1 MKRQRVGSQA
11 HGAGGWRRFAAL
23 IVMLAVSA
31 ASDAHAWWNDQWALR
46 KRITLDASPAGAN
59 LPESLSQVPV
69 LVRLH
74 TGNHLF
80 PAGRD
85 DGGDLRFI
93 AADDKTPLKYHIE
106 KYDPIEEL
114 ALVWVKVP
122 AIAGGS
128 GQNHFWLYYG
138 NKNAAPAQ
146 EPGATYDAHAAA
158 VFHLND
164 LEGNPQDATANQ
176 NHAARFAGGQ
186 GGSGVIANG
195 VALNGGG
202 DHITI
207 AGGPESLDFQGG
219 FTFSA
224 WVRLSAPQAEAWLV
238 SREDSDSRYDSRW
251 VVGVEGTRLF
261 VSVIRPGG
269 EKTVIDNG
277 GDLGTGVWRHVAVT
291 FEPKK
296 RIAVFIDGVETAQ
309 AELPFVPAALRS
321 DIIIGNSRAGNRG
334 LSAELDEIAL
344 DRIARP
350 PAWVRALF
358 ASQGGEGRLMVISGD
373 EKGGGSGLPIFYL
386 VTIVKNI
393 SLDGWII
400 IGLLAVLMIG
410 SWLVFFSKTVFL
422 WMTQAENR
430 KFRPVFAASDWLSVD
445 ATDDIL
451 PNSTLYRIFAVGKA
465 RLVECLKSGRL
476 SRLVEVGG
484 GNPAPKPTRRILS
497 PLALSTIKTAL
508 EQGFMEETRRL
519 NAWLVVMTLAVAGGP
534 FLGLLGTVWGV
545 MNTFAAMAEAGE
557 ANLAAI
563 APGIASAL
571 ATTVVGLIVAI
582 PALFSYNF
590 LTARIKE
597 ITAEMALFVEQFC
610 NRVEEHYGGGR

>member
-1 MKRQRVGSQA
+1 MRRIRSAA
-11 HGAGGWRRFAAL
+11 HGAGGFRAAAAL
-23 IVMLAVSA
+23 FLLLAASA

-46 KRITLDASPAGAN
+46 RKITLDASPAGAGIA
-59 LPESLSQVPV
+59 ESLSQVPV

-74 TGNHLF
+74 TGNHQF

-85 DGGDLRFI
+85 DGADLRFI
-93 AADDKTPLKYHIE
+93 GADDKTPLKHHIE
-106 KYDPIEEL
+106 KYDPVEEL

-138 NKNAAPAQ
+138 NRNAAAAQ

-176 NHAARFAGGQ
+176 NHAARFTGGQ
-186 GGSGVIANG
+186 GISGVIANG
-195 VALNGGG
+195 IALNGGG
-202 DHITI
+202 DHLTI

-219 FTFSA
+219 FTLSA
-224 WVRLSAPQAEAWLV
+224 WVRLGAPQAEAWLA
-238 SREDSDSRYDSRW
+238 SREDADSRYDTRW
-251 VVGVEGTRLF
+251 VVGIEGTRLF
-261 VSVIRPGG
+261 VTVIQPGG
-269 EKTVIDNG
+269 DKAVIDNG
-277 GDLGTGVWRHVAVT
+277 GDLGIGAWRHVAVT
-291 FEPKK
+291 LEPKR
-296 RIAVFIDGVETAQ
+296 RIAVYIDGVETAQ
-309 AELPFVPAALRS
+309 AALPFAPAALKS
-321 DIIIGNSRAGNRG
+321 DIVIGNSRAGSRG
-334 LSAELDEIAL
+334 LTAELDEIAL
-344 DRIARP
+344 DRTARSA
-350 PAWVRALF
+350 AWIRALF
-358 ASQGGEGRLMVISGD
+358 ASQGGEGRLVVASGD
-373 EKGGGSGLPIFYL
+373 EKGGGGGLPIFYL

-400 IGLLAVLMIG
+400 IGLLALLMIG
-410 SWLVFFSKTVFL
+410 SWLVFLFKTAFL
-422 WMTQAENR
+422 WITQVENR
-430 KFRPVFAASDWLSVD
+430 KFRPMFAAADWLSVD
-445 ATDDIL
+445 AQDDIL
-451 PNSTLYRIFAVGKA
+451 PGSTLYRIFSAGKA
-465 RLVECLKSGRL
+465 RLVECLKSRKL

-484 GNPAPKPTRRILS
+484 GNPAPKQVRRILT

-508 EQGFMEETRRL
+508 EQGYMEETRRL

-610 NRVEEHYGGGR
+610 NRVEEHYGAGR